1 MPIIIRQVGSKGAG
15 RKAISMD
22 QGMSKLP
29 LQMYKY
35 MNRNEKKITNK
46 VNSSNLK

>member
-15 RKAISMD
+15 RKAISTD

-35 MNRNEKKITNK
+35 MNRNEKKSQIK
-46 VNSSNLK
+46 